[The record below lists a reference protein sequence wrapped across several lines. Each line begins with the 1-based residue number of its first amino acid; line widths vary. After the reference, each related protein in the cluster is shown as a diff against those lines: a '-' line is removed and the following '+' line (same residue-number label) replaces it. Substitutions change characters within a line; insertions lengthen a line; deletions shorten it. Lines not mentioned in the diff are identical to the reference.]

1 MHLIVTLAIAFLI
14 QTAPPADA
22 PSVASPPAAKEETST
37 KLSKLLGANLE
48 ATDGKKIKTA
58 DAIKGKKNIV
68 LYFTAGWCGPCRRF
82 TPSLVKYVNEHK
94 DSKDFIVIMVG
105 SDRDAAAQKKYM
117 KQYEMPYYAVPFNK
131 NRLKMIKKAYGGG
144 GIPNLVILEPDGN
157 VVKGSYETD
166 GKYSPKNRNSYIGPD
181 KVLSKLKELVK
192 ANENTK
198 A

>member
-1 MHLIVTLAIAFLI
+1 M
-14 QTAPPADA
+14 
-22 PSVASPPAAKEETST
+22 
-37 KLSKLLGANLE
+37 LGANLE